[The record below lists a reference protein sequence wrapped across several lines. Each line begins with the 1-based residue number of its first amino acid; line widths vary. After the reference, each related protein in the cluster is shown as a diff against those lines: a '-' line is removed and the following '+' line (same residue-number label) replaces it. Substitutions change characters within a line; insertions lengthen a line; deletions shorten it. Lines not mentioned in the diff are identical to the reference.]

1 METPAADIIRII
13 DAFGECSE
21 DFYAFYEDRGKPEM
35 ESGNNPEVVI
45 DATVN
50 LLDMFYAHE
59 MENGAMTEDEMS
71 ELGNYGLNMLQAL
84 ALDTESI
91 EFPGHSHFETLAF
104 PLALWLARNGAEIEV
119 LDPVVNT
126 LARMANQLTQPE
138 ELETL
143 FSQSSEIAEALS
155 VSLTQDLEQS
165 MPGAAWSVFLIN
177 RGIIATRSLNPEC
190 ITAAYEAIIEYLPEI
205 SHEFF
210 AEGMEQMELLD
221 YPAHVRVIVERYF
234 NQTQSNTLLH

>member
-13 DAFGECSE
+13 DAFSECAE
-21 DFYAFYEDRGKPEM
+21 DFNAFWEDQGKPEL
-35 ESGNNPEVVI
+35 ESKNEPDVII
-45 DATVN
+45 DAMIN
-50 LLDMFYAHE
+50 LLDMLYAHE
-59 MENGAMTEDEMS
+59 MQNGKLSSDELG
-71 ELGNYGLNMLQAL
+71 ELGNYGLNMLESL
-84 ALDTESI
+84 TLDTESI
-91 EFPGHSHFETLAF
+91 HYENHIHFETLSF
-104 PLALWLARNGAEIEV
+104 PLALWLARNGAELEV

-126 LARMANQLTQPE
+126 LARLANQLSQPE

-177 RGIIATRSLNPEC
+177 RGIIATRSLNLEC
-190 ITAAYEAIIEYLPEI
+190 IAVAYDAIIEYLPEI
-205 SHEFF
+205 SHGFF

-221 YPAHVRVIVERYF
+221 YPSHVRSLVERYF
-234 NQTQSNTLLH
+234 NQTQSTTLLH